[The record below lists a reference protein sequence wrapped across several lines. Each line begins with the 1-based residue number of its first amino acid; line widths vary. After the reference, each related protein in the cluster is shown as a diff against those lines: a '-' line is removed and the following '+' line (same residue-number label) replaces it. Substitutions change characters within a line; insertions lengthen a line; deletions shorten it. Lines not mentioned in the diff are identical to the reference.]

1 VSVSDFNKIPFGLR
15 VADDTIVDV
24 CEVPNGNQCGC
35 VCPSCYTPLKAR
47 QGDIKVWH
55 FAHSSKNVHQ
65 QTKAIC
71 EYSFYTS
78 VRLMARQV
86 IGNQIQLSLPGLTGK
101 IDYYQGIRWAM
112 ESKEFKVADP
122 TTVIIEHLDVDTTFS
137 GASVDIVGTIRDFQ
151 FVIYFSHPDRVV
163 PKNLFEPAN
172 TKCGILEIS
181 LHSLP
186 SEFIRLRAHNKT
198 YREILIDFLKN
209 HRESKKWIYHPR
221 FEQKANEAIEDVKRM
236 GNILECNVVPIK
248 GAPKTNL
255 LPPLLAN
262 NPTVQANRVVR
273 FECIMCR
280 TQWEGPEAG
289 GNHCPICQDYLY
301 TKIIG

>member
-1 VSVSDFNKIPFGLR
+1 VSDFNKVPFGLR
-15 VADDTIVDV
+15 VADNTIVDV

-35 VCPSCYTPLKAR
+35 VCPSCHTPLKAR
-47 QGDIKVWH
+47 QGDIKAWH
-55 FAHSSKNVHQ
+55 FAHNSKKVYQ

-101 IDYYQGIRWAM
+101 IEYYQGIRWAM
-112 ESKEFKVADP
+112 ECKEFKVTDP

-137 GASVDIVGTIRDFQ
+137 GASVDIVGTISDFQ
-151 FVIYFSHPDRVV
+151 FVIYFTHPDRVV
-163 PKNLFEPAN
+163 PESLCEPAN
-172 TKCGILEIS
+172 PKCGILEIS
-181 LHSLP
+181 LHSLF

-198 YREILIDFLKN
+198 YREILTDFLKDD
-209 HRESKKWIYHPR
+209 RRSKKWVYHPR
-221 FEQKANEAIEDVKRM
+221 FEQKANEAMEDLKRI
-236 GNILECNVVPIK
+236 GNILECNAVPIK
-248 GAPKTNL
+248 GARKVNPL
-255 LPPLLAN
+255 AGILPDTPSFQ
-262 NPTVQANRVVR
+262 VNRVVR

-289 GNHCPICQDYLY
+289 GNHCPKCQDYLY

>member
-1 VSVSDFNKIPFGLR
+1 LR
-15 VADDTIVDV
+15 VADDTFVDV

-35 VCPSCYTPLKAR
+35 VCPSCHTPLKAR

-55 FAHSSKNVHQ
+55 FAHNSKNVHQ
-65 QTKAIC
+65 QTKDVC

-101 IDYYQGIRWAM
+101 IDYYQGIRWAL
-112 ESKEFKVADP
+112 ECKEFKVTDP
-122 TTVIIEHLDVDTTFS
+122 ATVIIENLDVDTTFS
-137 GASVDIVGTIRDFQ
+137 GAAVDIVGTIRDFQ

-163 PKNLFEPAN
+163 PESLFEPAN
-172 TKCGILEIS
+172 PKCGILEIS
-181 LHSLP
+181 LHSLL

-198 YREILIDFLKN
+198 YREILTDFLKDD
-209 HRESKKWIYHPR
+209 RGSKKWVYHPR
-221 FEQKANEAIEDVKRM
+221 FEKKAGDAIEDLKRM

-248 GAPKTNL
+248 GAPKANPLTPL
-255 LPPLLAN
+255 LPN

-273 FECIMCR
+273 LECIMCR
-280 TQWEGPEAG
+280 TQWEGPKAG
-289 GNHCPICQDYLY
+289 GNHCPKCQDYLY